1 MVSSKKM
8 SGKGELPTSQ
18 ECLFWKWRSVELK
31 ILNEL
36 SPALT
41 LPPGACFQAVMALLQ
56 LVVRALSLLPSPR
69 I

>member
-8 SGKGELPTSQ
+8 NGKGQMPTSQ
-18 ECLFWKWRSVELK
+18 ECLFWKWKSVKLK

-36 SPALT
+36 SPAPT

-56 LVVRALSLLPSPR
+56 CVVWALSLLPSPR